1 MDTATHL
8 ADTTEYRVALIDSSA
23 MTLLAERDVN
33 GLHLPR
39 VRIPK
44 WTRPAE
50 EINNAIRK
58 KWQVPSIVLTF
69 LHTTNGRPDCAV
81 AELISSP
88 DTGVANPRLL
98 KTVECLDEVE
108 LNIEERAS
116 LNSMIAGDAAPP
128 GPFSRRGWLKEAQEW
143 IQSSIPDRDIEFT
156 EEIRQ
161 LNASDTFALI
171 RLGTKNG
178 GAYWLKATGD
188 PNKHERVFSVELS
201 KRFPEYLPS
210 LIADREDWNAWVTED
225 AGETLGGTQD
235 IKLLLKATE
244 SLADLQTMSLG
255 HVAELRAAGFMDRRL
270 AVMQAHLPEIFAFL
284 EEAMR
289 WQTSRRVKPLE
300 RARLVEILSVVD
312 HACERM
318 QELRIPDCLVN
329 GDVNLDNILFDGTQI
344 RFTDWAE
351 GGIGNPFLTLGQV
364 LQHVIREG
372 EHLEWAQS
380 LREAYKRKWLALLTD
395 HQIESAFTLM
405 PLLTIA
411 DYLFG
416 RGDWLDSPRKNEQT
430 FQSFARTLARY
441 MDRAAADLFTAEVY
455 LS

>member
-8 ADTTEYRVALIDSSA
+8 ADTTEYRVALIAPSA
-23 MTLLAERDVN
+23 MKLLAECDVN

-50 EINNAIRK
+50 EINEAIRK
-58 KWQVPSIVLTF
+58 QWQVTSIVLT
-69 LHTTNGRPDCAV
+69 LLQTNNDRPSCAV

-88 DTGVANPRLL
+88 DAGFANTLML
-98 KTVECLDEVE
+98 KNIDCLDEVE
-108 LNIEERAS
+108 LNVEERAS
-116 LNSMIAGDAAPP
+116 LKSLIAGDAAPS

-188 PNKHERVFSVELS
+188 PNKHERALSVELS
-201 KRFPEYLPS
+201 RRFPELLPS

-225 AGETLGGTQD
+225 AGKPLGGTQD

-244 SLADLQTMSLG
+244 SLADLQTLSLG

-270 AVMQAHLPEIFAFL
+270 AVMQAHLPEMFAFL

-289 WQTSRRVKPLE
+289 RQTSTRVAPLE
-300 RARLVEILSVVD
+300 RARIVEILSAVD

-329 GDVNLDNILFDGTQI
+329 GDINLDNILFDGTQI

-351 GGIGNPFLTLGQV
+351 GGVGNPFPTLEQV
-364 LQHVIREG
+364 LQHVIRES
-372 EHLEWAQS
+372 EHLEWVPR
-380 LREAYKRKWLALLTD
+380 LREAYKRKWQALLTD
-395 HQIESAFTLM
+395 HQIDSAFTLM
-405 PLLTIA
+405 PLLAIA
-411 DYLFG
+411 DTLFG
-416 RGDWLDSPRKNEQT
+416 RGDWVHSPRQNEPA
-430 FQSFARTLARY
+430 FQSFSRTLARC
-441 MDRAAADLFTAEVY
+441 MDRAATELCSAEVPF
-455 LS
+455 S